1 MHPALHSYRTSDSE
15 TGAGSIC
22 KNPARDAAK
31 SPNVIMRRVHLVL
44 LTTLLAAGSVPV
56 SGAASGLVSGVVR
69 DSKGMAQIG
78 AEVQLLRPDM
88 TVIASVFTNETGH
101 FAIPSVLPGRYAI
114 KAMGESFLPS
124 LREDV
129 RVRTSTV
136 VNLTLN
142 TLYEA
147 MQWLPSE
154 PRAVNTEQDD
164 WKWTLRSAANRPLL
178 RWLED
183 GPLVVVSDGSGTA
196 PRLKARLVAVGQ
208 EGTFGESGERVMA
221 TVEETPADSRELLAQ
236 VDFDPGSNA
245 GMESMLG
252 FRQDLGFAGS
262 VQTVGAVAIHPEIDT
277 PGSQGLDEAAIRS
290 WETIHLG
297 EDLEAEVGSTQ
308 VLARFAQNSPNT
320 VAAAL
325 PFANVTWRNGDE
337 SVRYRMATSVPASP
351 DVDDAEAQAWLPVLS
366 MRNGQL
372 AMEHG
377 LHQQIGWERQT
388 GNSDVA
394 VLVYADRLHNP
405 MMEAMEHSVTGSA
418 NELQGGP
425 GDTSAG
431 AMPQVAT
438 QLLND
443 TASGLVR
450 AAGPAFSSAGM
461 QVTAE
466 HRLPGRSQIR
476 VSYAN
481 GSALTLASAS
491 QTAGQP
497 IGLGQLLALAH
508 ARHAQTYSI
517 SLSGTLEGSGTRWR
531 ATYRWQPETTVTSV
545 ASFSDNDAE
554 PYLNLQLRQPIRL
567 RRDGAGG
574 LEALV
579 NLRNLLAQGYQPF
592 LMSDGSLLVFA
603 QSQRGVSGGLAFTF

>member
-1 MHPALHSYRTSDSE
+1 
-15 TGAGSIC
+15 
-22 KNPARDAAK
+22 
-31 SPNVIMRRVHLVL
+31 
-44 LTTLLAAGSVPV
+44 
-56 SGAASGLVSGVVR
+56 
-69 DSKGMAQIG
+69 
-78 AEVQLLRPDM
+78 
-88 TVIASVFTNETGH
+88 
-101 FAIPSVLPGRYAI
+101 
-114 KAMGESFLPS
+114 
-124 LREDV
+124 
-129 RVRTSTV
+129 
-136 VNLTLN
+136 
-142 TLYEA
+142 
-147 MQWLPSE
+147 
-154 PRAVNTEQDD
+154 
-164 WKWTLRSAANRPLL
+164 
-178 RWLED
+178 
-183 GPLVVVSDGSGTA
+183 
-196 PRLKARLVAVGQ
+196 
-208 EGTFGESGERVMA
+208 
-221 TVEETPADSRELLAQ
+221 
-236 VDFDPGSNA
+236 
-245 GMESMLG
+245 
-252 FRQDLGFAGS
+252 
-262 VQTVGAVAIHPEIDT
+262 
-277 PGSQGLDEAAIRS
+277 
-290 WETIHLG
+290 
-297 EDLEAEVGSTQ
+297 
-308 VLARFAQNSPNT
+308 
-320 VAAAL
+320 
-325 PFANVTWRNGDE
+325 
-337 SVRYRMATSVPASP
+337 
-351 DVDDAEAQAWLPVLS
+351 
-366 MRNGQL
+366 
-372 AMEHG
+372 
-377 LHQQIGWERQT
+377 
-388 GNSDVA
+388 
-394 VLVYADRLHNP
+394 
-405 MMEAMEHSVTGSA
+405 MEAMEHSVTGSA